1 MRPLATYRFLLLIC
15 LGLLS
20 QPSFAI
26 SNIEKERTSKNDDGW
41 NGNIRLKFEGKDGN
55 NEETELGLGLHARW
69 NNDKIS
75 WLNWYNR
82 EYDRYDGDTTDDDTF
97 AHTRLIHNH
106 REVIASE
113 YFLQYEQDPFSGL
126 KRRFLQGI
134 GLRWHSWNK
143 PNSGEKQSSG
153 DAFQGLGIFS
163 EHIREVDLG
172 ETQSEHLYR
181 ANIYSHWL
189 YQHSGERAISASVTV
204 YIQPNLADTDDLK
217 GLLQAQVS
225 LPINEKL
232 HFQWKLQ
239 GNWDSRPPSGKAKK
253 THETLMELKYIF

>member
-1 MRPLATYRFLLLIC
+1 MAVYGSLLLIF

-20 QPSFAI
+20 QPVYAI
-26 SNIEKERTSKNDDGW
+26 SNIEKERTAKNDHGW
-41 NGNIRLKFEGKDGN
+41 NGHLRFKFSGKDGN
-55 NEETELGLGLHARW
+55 NEEAELGIGTHLRW
-69 NNDKIS
+69 NNGIVS
-75 WLNWYNR
+75 WLSWYSR
-82 EYDRYDGDTTDDDTF
+82 EYDRYDGDTIDDDTF

-126 KRRFLQGI
+126 KRRLLQGI

-143 PNSGEKQSSG
+143 PNTGTQQSSG
-153 DAFQGLGIFS
+153 DSFQGIGVFN
-163 EHIREVDLG
+163 EQIREVDLG
-172 ETQSEHLYR
+172 TTQTEHIYR

-189 YQHSGERAISASVTV
+189 YQHSGERAVSTSITFYV
-204 YIQPNLADTDDLK
+204 QPNLADTDDIK

-225 LPINEKL
+225 LPISEKL

-239 GNWDSRPPSGKAKK
+239 SNWDSRPPSDKAKE
-253 THETLMELKYIF
+253 THETVMELKYIF

>member
-1 MRPLATYRFLLLIC
+1 MRLTAAYSYLLLIF

-20 QPSFAI
+20 QPSYAI
-26 SNIEKERTSKNDDGW
+26 SNIEKERTSKNDEGW
-41 NGNIRLKFEGKDGN
+41 NGNLRFKFSGKDGN
-55 NEETELGLGLHARW
+55 NEEADLGIGAHLRW
-69 NNDKIS
+69 TNNKVS
-75 WLNWYNR
+75 WLNWYSR
-82 EYDRYDGDTTDDDTF
+82 EYDRYDGETTDDDTF

-143 PNSGEKQSSG
+143 PNTGTQQSSG
-153 DAFQGLGIFS
+153 DSFQGIGVFN
-163 EHIREVDLG
+163 EQIREVDLG
-172 ETQSEHLYR
+172 LTHAEHIYR

-189 YQHSGERAISASVTV
+189 YQHSGERAVSTGITFYV
-204 YIQPNLADTDDLK
+204 QPNLADTDDIK

-225 LPINEKL
+225 LPISEKL

-239 GNWDSRPPSGKAKK
+239 SNWDSRPPSDKAKE
-253 THETLMELKYIF
+253 THETVMELKYIF